1 MAAKITLSNPPGLH
15 APASCYSHG
24 ALVEGAT
31 RVLHISGQVGVHE
44 DGTISPDPVVQVE
57 KVLANL
63 DAVLTAH
70 GMTRRNIAKV
80 AIFVT
85 DRSMIPLWRER
96 RDAWLDGHPAA
107 ASLFIV
113 AGLADPR
120 FLVEAEAEAYA

>member
-1 MAAKITLSNPPGLH
+1 MAAKISLSNPTGLH
-15 APASCYSHG
+15 APASRYSHA

-31 RVLHISGQVGVHE
+31 RVLHISGQVGVSA

-57 KVLANL
+57 QVLANL
-63 DAVLTAH
+63 DAVLKAN
-70 GMTRRNIAKV
+70 GMSRTNIAKV
-80 AIFVT
+80 TIFLT
-85 DRSMIPLWRER
+85 DRAMLSLWRER
-96 RDAWLDGHPAA
+96 RDAWLGDHPAA